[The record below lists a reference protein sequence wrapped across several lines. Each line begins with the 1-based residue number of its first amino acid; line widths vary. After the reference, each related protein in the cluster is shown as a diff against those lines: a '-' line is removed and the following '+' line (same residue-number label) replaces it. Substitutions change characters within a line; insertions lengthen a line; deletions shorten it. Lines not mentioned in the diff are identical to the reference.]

1 MVDFRSSTPHKNM
14 ITQEQRPTTLREQ
27 LLECMDE
34 KGCVS
39 YAVAMG
45 LARQHGLAS
54 EFVSDYG
61 FSIDWSIGVDLGEL
75 LVWLGY

>member
-1 MVDFRSSTPHKNM
+1 M

>member
-1 MVDFRSSTPHKNM
+1 M

-54 EFVSDYG
+54 EFASDYG

>member
-1 MVDFRSSTPHKNM
+1 
-14 ITQEQRPTTLREQ
+14 
-27 LLECMDE
+27 MDK

-45 LARQHGLAS
+45 VSRQHGLAS

-61 FSIDWSIGVDLGEL
+61 LSDDWSIGVDVGEL
-75 LVWLGY
+75 LIWLGYGKERN